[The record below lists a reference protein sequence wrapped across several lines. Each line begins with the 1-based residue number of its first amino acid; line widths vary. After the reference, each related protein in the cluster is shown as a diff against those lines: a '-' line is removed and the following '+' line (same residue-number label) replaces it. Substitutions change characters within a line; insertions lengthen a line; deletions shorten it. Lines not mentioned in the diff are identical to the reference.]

1 MRKIYFVLVV
11 LLGFLLMPE
20 TAMACGKSVKKEQC
34 SKEVKAKAVAKDC
47 CGMTHHSTSKKCTG
61 KCGHSLCSVSVVNA
75 AIPLV
80 AEFELPSSLFDF
92 ELQKPKNHYSA
103 TFPLDGYSSIWLI
116 PKIS

>member
-1 MRKIYFVLVV
+1 MRKIHFVLDV
-11 LLGFLLMPE
+11 LLGFFLMSA
-20 TAMACGKSVKKEQC
+20 TAMDCGKSVNKVEC

-47 CGMTHHSTSKKCTG
+47 CGMTRHSTSKKCSG

-80 AEFELPSSLFDF
+80 VEFELPSSIFDF